1 MMVITYLAVGTTV
14 VDGSASDCFFD
25 LRNVCI
31 KAVETNSVLFV
42 RFLVENAQDRKI
54 NNRVHSRFREFLP
67 NIVGGM
73 QMSLKFAFLPLCWA
87 GIPETG
93 CGLCC

>member
-1 MMVITYLAVGTTV
+1 M
-14 VDGSASDCFFD
+14 DGAAPHRFFD

-31 KAVETNSVLFV
+31 KAVETNSILFV

-67 NIVGGM
+67 KVPINAVAGKVGIEHDCIT
-73 QMSLKFAFLPLCWA
+73 MSAPR
-87 GIPETG
+87 PE
-93 CGLCC
+93 